1 LPDDEVESKRCELQR
16 LTRTSFTWRAFTYFM
31 GCFACQTFW
40 TAVAIYAITR
50 GVTDPTGWFFSAAA
64 YSGATVL
71 LSVLY
76 SSSRTEAP
84 DPTSRRPRCK
94 DCGK

>member
-1 LPDDEVESKRCELQR
+1 MRVG
-16 LTRTSFTWRAFTYFM
+16 FTYFM

-50 GVTDPTGWFFSAAA
+50 GVTDPVGCFFSAAA
-64 YSGATVL
+64 YSSAAVL
-71 LSVLY
+71 LSVLH
-76 SSSRTEAP
+76 SSSRTEAS
-84 DPTSRRPRCK
+84 DPSGRRSGCK